1 MIDIVFDS
9 KEGDVFCGE
18 SYPCV
23 DLSAKASCWK
33 NYEKL
38 AQNFI
43 AEYSTFKAVIV
54 RSVEQGFSVNKF
66 SVALFVE
73 SIQASSNI
81 DYVVFKVSDL
91 NKAIDCYKPYLAL
104 TIAIKYVLQL
114 FDKKP
119 SEVYRNISGLGYL
132 GLDIKTNYLTNI
144 MTLKYL
150 PFLDVQNKFKTFNVF
165 DALVMTAILKAVS
178 LAKIQEGFAVE
189 ICLNEEPQIIE
200 ARHLVEQI
208 IQKISPWI
216 N

>member
-1 MIDIVFDS
+1 
-9 KEGDVFCGE
+9 
-18 SYPCV
+18 
-23 DLSAKASCWK
+23 
-33 NYEKL
+33 
-38 AQNFI
+38 
-43 AEYSTFKAVIV
+43 
-54 RSVEQGFSVNKF
+54 
-66 SVALFVE
+66 
-73 SIQASSNI
+73 
-81 DYVVFKVSDL
+81 
-91 NKAIDCYKPYLAL
+91 
-104 TIAIKYVLQL
+104 
-114 FDKKP
+114 
-119 SEVYRNISGLGYL
+119 
-132 GLDIKTNYLTNI
+132 